1 MQPRSCKSATG
12 AGASTR
18 RPRQRGLYWYRP
30 RSTPSVSICR
40 RAAARYVADMDDL
53 EALVDE
59 LVSGAEGRG
68 PQVLDAAFPGDPRF
82 VRSRSTS
89 IAEALDPA

>member
-1 MQPRSCKSATG
+1 
-12 AGASTR
+12 
-18 RPRQRGLYWYRP
+18 
-30 RSTPSVSICR
+30 
-40 RAAARYVADMDDL
+40 MDDL